1 VNNRSLTKEATGIL
15 VSILFLALGFLAVWL
30 MQSMHVAAGDAVFVS
45 LLLIPIIVYVIFTGR
60 LGEIKTPGG
69 LEAKFVNMA
78 QQPAAEIASERVA
91 VVDEEMKVVTK
102 SGPQELE
109 RLESLLNESKRI
121 VLTLLLARRHY
132 DREDAELYLER
143 FLRYRNFTF
152 VAFLDKKDRLV
163 AYISSWAMF
172 RILKGDQGD
181 RFIQLINDGN
191 VLELVDFPGVM
202 THTVSTNDS
211 NIEALNKLTA
221 NNLDAIP
228 VIDEARKLKGVV
240 EREQI
245 LGKLMLAMA
254 R

>member
-1 VNNRSLTKEATGIL
+1 MNRQSLTKEATGIL
-15 VSILFLALGFLAVWL
+15 VSILFLALGFLAIWL
-30 MQSMHVAAGDAVFVS
+30 TQSMRVTAGDAVFVS
-45 LLLIPIIVYVIFTGR
+45 LLLIPIIVYVIVTGR
-60 LGEIKTPGG
+60 LGELKAPGG
-69 LEAKFVNMA
+69 LEAKFVDMA
-78 QQPAAEIASERVA
+78 RKPAAEIASERVA

-109 RLESLLNESKRI
+109 RLELLLDESKRI

-132 DREDAELYLER
+132 DKQDAELYLER

-152 VAFLDKKDRLV
+152 VAFLDKKDRLI
-163 AYISSWAMF
+163 AHISSWAML

-191 VLELVDFPGVM
+191 VLELVDFPGVL
-202 THTVSTNDS
+202 TQTVSTNDS
-211 NIEALNKLTA
+211 NIEALNKMTA

-228 VIDEARKLKGVV
+228 VIDEARQVKGVV

-254 R
+254 Q